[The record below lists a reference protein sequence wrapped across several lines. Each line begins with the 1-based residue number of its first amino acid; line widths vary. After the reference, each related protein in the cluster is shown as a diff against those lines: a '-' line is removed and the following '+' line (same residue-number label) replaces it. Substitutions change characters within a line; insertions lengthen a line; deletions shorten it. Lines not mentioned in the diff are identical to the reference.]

1 MMLICYILAVLLVLP
16 MALLIGCAAIEAS
29 LMKNRP
35 QMSWL
40 LPVGVMLASALIQR
54 GMDGGSGLNALLWS
68 LPASYERY
76 AFFGTAVGA
85 AIGAVLRWFSAPK
98 EFNPA

>member
-1 MMLICYILAVLLVLP
+1 MMLICYLLAALLVLP
-16 MALLIGCAAIEAS
+16 VALLIGCAVTEAS

-40 LPVGVMLASALIQR
+40 LPVGAMLASALIQQQV
-54 GMDGGSGLNALLWS
+54 DASSGLGALMWS
-68 LPASYERY
+68 IPASYWRC
-76 AFFGTAVGA
+76 ASLGTTAGA

-98 EFNPA
+98 QLNSD